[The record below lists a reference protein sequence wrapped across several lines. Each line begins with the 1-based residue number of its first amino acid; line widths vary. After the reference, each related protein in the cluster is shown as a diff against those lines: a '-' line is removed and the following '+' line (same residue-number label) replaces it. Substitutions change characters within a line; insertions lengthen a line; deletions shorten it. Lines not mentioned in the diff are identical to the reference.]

1 VIIVSHRGPY
11 QFSRDD
17 NGELVAH
24 QGAGGI
30 VSALSPLLADKTD
43 ATWIAAA
50 MSEDDR
56 AAGRLGTI
64 AHLEVNV
71 RLLDLDR
78 EQHRMHYEVVAN
90 GVLWFLHHGMFDRTR
105 RPRFDL
111 RFRDAWEAFVAVNQ
125 HFADVVAQSAPAG
138 EIVLVQD
145 YQLCLVPGQL
155 RAQRPDLRVVHFT
168 HTPFAGPDDLSVLP
182 TDIGAQLCASLA
194 SGPAGFHTRR
204 WADSYRQAARASLG
218 RGASIAPPFF
228 ASLGP
233 DVAAL
238 EAVSVSP
245 GARDASRA
253 LADTVG
259 DRLVIARTDRIEPS
273 KNIVRGFLAYD
284 RLLEARPGLRGRVVF
299 VAMVYPSRQGLAEYL
314 AYESEVEQVV
324 ARVND
329 RWSTRD
335 WKPILL
341 DDRDDYARSV
351 AGMQRYDVLLVN
363 ALRDGL
369 NLVAKEGPVV
379 NRRDGVLCL
388 SPEAGAYE
396 ELKTAALKV
405 HPYDI
410 EQCAGALDD
419 ALSMPFDERAA
430 RASKL
435 RALATMR
442 SPADWL
448 ADLVSHAG
456 Q

>member
-1 VIIVSHRGPY
+1 MIVVSHRGPY
-11 QFSRDD
+11 QFGRSEQ
-17 NGELVAH
+17 GELQAQ

-30 VSALSPLLADKTD
+30 VSALSPLLTRRPD

-50 MSEDDR
+50 MSNDDR
-56 AAGRLGTI
+56 EAGRAGTI
-64 AHLEVNV
+64 SGLDINV

-78 EQHRMHYEVVAN
+78 EQHRMHYEVIAN
-90 GVLWFLHHGMFDRTR
+90 NLLWFLHHGMFDRAR

-111 RFRDAWEAFVAVNQ
+111 RFRTAWEAFVAVNR
-125 HFADVVAQSAPAG
+125 HFANEVAQSAAAD

-145 YQLCLVPGQL
+145 YQLTLVPGLL

-168 HTPFAGPDDLSVLP
+168 HTPFAGPDDFSLLP
-182 TDIGAQLCASLA
+182 TDVGAQVCAALA
-194 SGPAGFHTRR
+194 SGPTGFHIKR
-204 WADSYRQAARASLG
+204 WADAYRQSARAALG
-218 RGASIAPPFF
+218 RRESIAPSFT
-228 ASLGP
+228 ATLGP

-238 EAVSVSP
+238 EAVAGSHD
-245 GARDASRA
+245 ARAAAAA
-253 LADTVG
+253 LSEAVG
-259 DRLVIARTDRIEPS
+259 DRLVIARSDRIEPS

-314 AYESEVEQVV
+314 AYENEVEQAV

-335 WKPILL
+335 WVPILL

-351 AGMQRYDVLLVN
+351 AGLQRYDVLLVN

-388 SPEAGAYE
+388 SPEAGAYD
-396 ELKTAALKV
+396 ELRGAVIAV

-410 EQCAGALDD
+410 EQCAAALDD
-419 ALSMPFDERAA
+419 GLSMPLDERATMA
-430 RASKL
+430 KKL
-435 RALATMR
+435 RGLAAAR

-448 ADLVSHAG
+448 SDLIRHAG
-456 Q
+456 